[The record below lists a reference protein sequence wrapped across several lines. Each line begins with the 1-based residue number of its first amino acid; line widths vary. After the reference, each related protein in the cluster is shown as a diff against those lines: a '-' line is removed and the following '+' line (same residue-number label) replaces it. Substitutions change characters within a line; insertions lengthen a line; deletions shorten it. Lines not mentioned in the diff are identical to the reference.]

1 MPALHTALIKKEHD
15 HKHISMHAYTQTPT
29 PQHVSTT
36 THQNHHHSPK
46 PPPLTK
52 TTTTTHQNH
61 HHHLFYKVCVEFPYQ
76 LLPFSWLF
84 IFDVIMTD
92 VWAVWA
98 IDSFYSVLFFTI
110 RIGLL

>member
-1 MPALHTALIKKEHD
+1 MPALHTALIKKEHNY
-15 HKHISMHAYTQTPT
+15 KHINTYAYQHACLHTNTDT
-29 PQHVSTT
+29 STCV
-36 THQNHHHSPK
+36 HDNSPK

-52 TTTTTHQNH
+52 TTTTHQNH

>member
-52 TTTTTHQNH
+52 TTTTHQNH